1 MEERMKIL
9 EMLAAG
15 TINSEEANQLLSTL
29 DKQKLVVES
38 ESGIEEKNMG
48 KFIKEGMGKVLYIR
62 VKSADG
68 DKVSVNIP
76 LTFIKAAMKAGNAN
90 AILNQSMK
98 GNLAETIDP
107 EIILSSIESGFVGK
121 IVDVKSADGDDVE
134 IYIE

>member
-76 LTFIKAAMKAGNAN
+76 LAFIKAAMKAGNAN

-121 IVDVKSADGDDVE
+121 IVDVESADGDDVE

>member
-38 ESGIEEKNMG
+38 ESGIEEKHG

-76 LTFIKAAMKAGNAN
+76 LAFIKAAMKAGNAN

>member
-76 LTFIKAAMKAGNAN
+76 LAFIKAAMKAGNAN

>member
-1 MEERMKIL
+1 
-9 EMLAAG
+9 MLAAG

-76 LTFIKAAMKAGNAN
+76 LAFIKAAMKAGNAN